1 MQEFVIRRSWPFEHL
16 GDITVQIDAQPGQSA
31 SWLLRL
37 AVIAAL
43 SASANLSGADL
54 SGANLR
60 SANLR
65 SADLSGADLRSADLR
80 ARTSAART
88 SGARTSAARTSG
100 ARTSGARTSV
110 ARTSGRGPQERGP
123 QWRGPQWRGPQE
135 RGPQE
140 RGPQER
146 DLRSADLRSADLRS
160 ADLSGADLSGADL
173 RSADLRSADL
183 SGADLR
189 SADLRSADLSGAD
202 LRSAENKEL
211 ACWPGYQ
218 IPQEGTLIVWKKLE
232 GGHLAKLQIPA
243 KAQRTATP
251 IGRKCRASEAKVLAI
266 LTYAGEP
273 IAKGAKVA
281 STHNHRFTYEVGAVV
296 KPELPYDGSP
306 WVECTSG
313 IHFFLTREEAAA
325 Y

>member
-54 SGANLR
+54 RSANLR

-65 SADLSGADLRSADLR
+65 SADLSGAN
-80 ARTSAART
+80 
-88 SGARTSAARTSG
+88 
-100 ARTSGARTSV
+100 
-110 ARTSGRGPQERGP
+110 
-123 QWRGPQWRGPQE
+123 
-135 RGPQE
+135 
-140 RGPQER
+140 
-146 DLRSADLRSADLRS
+146 LRSADLRS
-160 ADLSGADLSGADL
+160 ADLSGAN
-173 RSADLRSADL
+173 
-183 SGADLR
+183 
-189 SADLRSADLSGAD
+189 